1 MKKISRLMVLLL
13 LTISM
18 SGCCFS
24 VGSIVIG
31 KDCNKK
37 MYCNSNSVELEYSYS
52 LPTSYSTAYQKSLK
66 SIVMISA
73 SSASKATSSTG
84 SGIIIQSDDNYLY
97 IVTNRHVLATKT
109 SNYSIFHSNI
119 EVLFSDYSKVNGEL
133 VAASTDIDVAV
144 VKVSKQNLNAEY
156 QLPVVKNSFTD
167 IKIGDNILAIGSPL
181 GQNHA
186 FSASFGVISNLYNT
200 KVDFISSGL
209 GYYYPIQIDATVN
222 PGNSGGGL
230 FNINGD
236 LIGMIQGGR
245 TTSNEDSSTVEVTG
259 INYAIPITTV
269 INVATNLITNNVYQ
283 KAQIGIDDTYITDL
297 KTMSSSDRLALGIN
311 ENDKQGLFIRHTNN
325 TGAAYIAGMKS
336 HFIINEV
343 DEMKIETVGQW
354 DMYICSKNKGDV
366 ITVKGH
372 YKNNTSEVSYQITLK

>member
-1 MKKISRLMVLLL
+1 MKKISRLMILLL

-37 MYCNSNSVELEYSYS
+37 MYCNLNSVELEYSFD
-52 LPTSYSTAYQKSLK
+52 LPTSYSTAYQKSLQ

-73 SSASKATSSTG
+73 SSTSKSSSSSG
-84 SGIIIQSDDNYLY
+84 SGIIIQSDDNNVY
-97 IVTNRHVLATKT
+97 IVTNRHVVATKT
-109 SNYSIFHSNI
+109 SNYSIFYNSI
-119 EVLFSDYSKVNGEL
+119 DILFSDYTKVKGEL
-133 VAASTDIDVAV
+133 VGASTDIDIAV
-144 VKVSKQNLNAEY
+144 VKVSKTNLSAEY
-156 QLPVVKNSFTD
+156 NLPSVKNSFTD
-167 IKIGDNILAIGSPL
+167 INIGDNILAIGSPL

-200 KVDFISSGL
+200 KVDFTSTGL

-230 FNINGD
+230 FNTNGD

-245 TTSNEDSSTVEVTG
+245 TSSNEDSNTVEVTG

-269 INVATNLITNNVYQ
+269 LNVANNLITNNQFQ
-283 KAQIGIDDTYITDL
+283 KANIGIETGYLTDL
-297 KTMSSSDRLALGIN
+297 KTMSSSDRLALGVKDEDKKGIYVRHVNIN
-311 ENDKQGLFIRHTNN
+311 
-325 TGAAYIAGMKS
+325 GAAYVAGMRS
-336 HFIINEV
+336 HFIITEI
-343 DEMKIETVGQW
+343 DQIEITTIGQW
-354 DMYICSKNKGDV
+354 EMYICSKNKGDV

-372 YKNNTSEVSYQITLK
+372 NKNNSSEVSYQITLK